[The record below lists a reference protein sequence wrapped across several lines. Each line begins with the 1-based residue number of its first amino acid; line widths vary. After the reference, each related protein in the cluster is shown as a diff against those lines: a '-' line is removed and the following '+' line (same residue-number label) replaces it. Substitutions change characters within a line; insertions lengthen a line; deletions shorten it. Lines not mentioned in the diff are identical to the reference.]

1 MVDVLKKHF
10 QFDRF
15 LPLQQ
20 EAISDVLQKKDVLVL
35 LPTGGG
41 KSLCYQLPAL
51 MFPGITI
58 VVSPLISLMKDQ
70 VAGLSENGIPA
81 AYLNS
86 SQGVGETREIKKKV
100 LYGEIKLLYVAPERL
115 LHEGFS
121 EFLERLNV
129 SLIAIDEAHCISEWG
144 HDFRPEYR
152 KLNMLRT
159 MFPKAPMVALTATAT
174 RKVKEDIIC
183 QLGFKNPGVY
193 VGSFNRKNLSY
204 YVYPKQEAYPQIV
217 NYIED
222 HPKQSGIIYCHSR
235 AAVDRMADHLLAD
248 GIEAL
253 PYHAG
258 MSQKERTN
266 NQERFMNGES
276 QIIVATIAFGMGID
290 KSDIRFV
297 IHYDLPK
304 NIEGYYQETGRAGR
318 DGLPADCVLFFSY
331 ADKIKHE
338 FFITKKRHTHQRII
352 AQTQLDTMVTF
363 CTANVCRRKML
374 LQYFGEKLEYIPCD
388 GCDVCDRSL

>member
-1 MVDVLKKHF
+1 MLDVLKKYF
-10 QFDRF
+10 QFNKF
-15 LPLQQ
+15 LPFQ
-20 EAISDVLQKKDVLVL
+20 EEIISDILSKKDVLVL

-51 MFPGITI
+51 MLPGITI

-70 VAGLSENGIPA
+70 VVGLKNSGIPV

-86 SQGVGETREIKKKV
+86 SQGVKEAREVKEKV

-115 LHEGFS
+115 MHERFS
-121 EFLERLNV
+121 EFLSMLNV

-152 KLNMLRT
+152 KLKMLREF
-159 MFPKAPMVALTATAT
+159 FPRAPVVALTATAT
-174 RKVKEDIIC
+174 QKVRDDIVN
-183 QLGFKNPGVY
+183 QLNFKNY
-193 VGSFNRKNLSY
+193 NTYCGSFDRKNLSY
-204 YVYPKQEAYPQIV
+204 EIRPKQEAYAQII

-222 HPKQSGIIYCHSR
+222 HGGYSGIIYCHSR
-235 AAVDRMADHLLAD
+235 AAVDRMAEHLLAD
-248 GIEAL
+248 GIKAL

-258 MSQKERTN
+258 MLQKERTH
-266 NQERFMNGES
+266 NQECFMNDEA
-276 QIIVATIAFGMGID
+276 QVIVATIAFGMGID
-290 KSDIRFV
+290 KPDIRFV

-318 DGLPADCVLFFSY
+318 DGLSADCILFFSY

-338 FFITKKRHTHQRII
+338 FFISKKEGQRAVI
-352 AQTQLDTMVTF
+352 AQQQLDTMITF

-374 LQYFGEKLEYIPCD
+374 LQYFGERLQELPCS
-388 GCDVCDRSL
+388 GCDVCGS